1 MIPAEPNRLNHFMEQ
16 KITVEE
22 INAKL
27 RSGQVREAAQ
37 LIQAGVAQ
45 RIDFRGG
52 HVTYANVLL
61 ATAPWAEITALL
73 PPGTNSFATSGWV
86 KSVLSGR
93 PVDAQGNAIPWFTY
107 PAIEFLEAVVRKEWR
122 VFEWGSGNSTIWWSR
137 NCESVTAA
145 ENNAAWAAEVRPK
158 LSKNAQVLLHEDKDG
173 YVNAIKGGLVYDVI
187 VVDGEHRNE
196 CAYACVPHLSDKGII
211 VYDNSDRSEY
221 DPSISHLESLGFHR
235 VDFWGLIPSYVY
247 RNCTSIFYRDPA
259 SLKHSTLP
267 SQHVSTL
274 GRSCEQSIEV
284 LTGRR
289 KP

>member
-1 MIPAEPNRLNHFMEQ
+1 MNQFMGNN
-16 KITVEE
+16 ITVDE

-27 RSGQVREAAQ
+27 RNGQIREAAK
-37 LIQAGVAQ
+37 LIAAGVSQ
-45 RIDFRGG
+45 KIDFCGG

-73 PPGTNSFATSGWV
+73 PAGTNSLTSSGWV
-86 KSVLSGR
+86 NSLLSGR

-107 PAIEFLEAVVRKEWR
+107 PAIEFLEAVVRKDWR
-122 VFEWGSGNSTIWWSR
+122 VFEWGSGNSTIWWSK
-137 NCESVTAA
+137 NCASVTAV
-145 ENNAAWAAEVRPK
+145 ENNASWATEVRPK
-158 LSKNAQVLLHEDKDG
+158 LSKNAQVLLHEEKEE
-173 YVNAIKGGLVYDVI
+173 YVNAIIGDAVYDVV

-196 CAYACVPHLSDKGII
+196 CAYACVPFLSASGII
-211 VYDNSDRSEY
+211 VYDNSDRIEY
-221 DPSISHLESLGFHR
+221 DHSIAHLESLGFHR
-235 VDFWGLIPSYVY
+235 MDFWGLIPSYVY

-259 SLKHSTLP
+259 SLRHSTLP
-267 SQHVSTL
+267 SQHISTL